1 MDVEADHL
9 LPCPLISQDAIE
21 IVPAPAPNPFSPPD
35 ALVSLLPHPE
45 LSSSTRQ
52 SALLPLPWPGSH
64 VHSPGVTDTPGGG
77 LGGNDAPGGLVYGF
91 PVNLNEDDYLAET
104 TGANSLIGTGAETR
118 RIDSGRQTGGAI
130 SRGAVGGPGSI
141 TASGGILPSVS
152 RRPTDSLTRALSIS
166 HLKMGGHHVDTL
178 SSLSLAYQ
186 QPHTPSSS
194 SRARHHTHDYYPHYP
209 GGTFS
214 EISRYKMGTVT
225 PPPSDRWMSE
235 ETTPLV
241 RAVRVGPDGVIR
253 EEDVDEG
260 DEEHEDEDEEVEPY
274 SLDEGSIESGEVVTE
289 STKKQ
294 FKSRSN
300 DDLNDTRQSKTRSV
314 GWHPLR
320 LTEEI
325 PPAPA
330 SPTYLEP
337 PRGFEGDTDLATTAW
352 TNTASASTRVRKP
365 SGPAL
370 NAQQEKERLEEL
382 WEIAASIVPPMPMG
396 VGGEASDAKSVA
408 TMTTPLPPK
417 PLDRTI
423 PAWLPTLLIP
433 LALSLILHPVLYA
446 ASSSPTLRVPSL
458 VVRFLTTLPPP
469 TFPALEA
476 NLGFSIIALL
486 GMLYAV
492 PWMGDAFIAKD
503 LKGRDLLKGP
513 HGAVIPECMGL
524 PGAAM
529 YIGLMIMFIPFPF
542 SKYFEDSINEWSG
555 AGVET
560 LKMEQAVGRRTFP
573 HQELALYLSSILS
586 LLIAT
591 LLGFLDD
598 VFDIRWRH
606 KLPIP
611 IIASIPLLMV
621 YYAEGGLTTVIMP
634 IGARW
639 LVGKTV
645 NLGELATPHMCCAN
659 RPH

>member
-1 MDVEADHL
+1 
-9 LPCPLISQDAIE
+9 
-21 IVPAPAPNPFSPPD
+21 
-35 ALVSLLPHPE
+35 
-45 LSSSTRQ
+45 
-52 SALLPLPWPGSH
+52 
-64 VHSPGVTDTPGGG
+64 
-77 LGGNDAPGGLVYGF
+77 
-91 PVNLNEDDYLAET
+91 
-104 TGANSLIGTGAETR
+104 
-118 RIDSGRQTGGAI
+118 
-130 SRGAVGGPGSI
+130 
-141 TASGGILPSVS
+141 
-152 RRPTDSLTRALSIS
+152 
-166 HLKMGGHHVDTL
+166 
-178 SSLSLAYQ
+178 
-186 QPHTPSSS
+186 
-194 SRARHHTHDYYPHYP
+194 
-209 GGTFS
+209 
-214 EISRYKMGTVT
+214 MGTVT

-241 RAVRVGPDGVIR
+241 RPVRVGPDGIIR
-253 EEDVDEG
+253 EESL
-260 DEEHEDEDEEVEPY
+260 EDEDGEHESEDDEVEPY

-294 FKSRSN
+294 SKSNYN
-300 DDLNDTRQSKTRSV
+300 DELTGTHQPKPRSV
-314 GWHPLR
+314 AWHPLR

-365 SGPAL
+365 VGPAL

-382 WEIAASIVPPMPMG
+382 WEIAASVVPPMPIA
-396 VGGEASDAKSVA
+396 VGGEASFVKPTS
-408 TMTTPLPPK
+408 TTTTSLPPK

-423 PAWLPTLLIP
+423 PAWLSAILVP

-446 ASSSPTLRVPSL
+446 ASSSPTLRIPSPL
-458 VVRFLTTLPPP
+458 VRFLTVLPPP

-492 PWMGDAFIAKD
+492 PWMGDAFVAKD

-542 SKYFEDSINEWSG
+542 SKYFEDSINEWGG
-555 AGVET
+555 AGAET
-560 LKMEQAVGRRTFP
+560 LKMERAVGRRTFP

-621 YYAEGGLTTVIMP
+621 YYAEGGLTTVVMP
-634 IGARW
+634 MGVRW

-645 NLGELATPHMCCAN
+645 NLGESPELWHSFAI
-659 RPH
+659 RQR